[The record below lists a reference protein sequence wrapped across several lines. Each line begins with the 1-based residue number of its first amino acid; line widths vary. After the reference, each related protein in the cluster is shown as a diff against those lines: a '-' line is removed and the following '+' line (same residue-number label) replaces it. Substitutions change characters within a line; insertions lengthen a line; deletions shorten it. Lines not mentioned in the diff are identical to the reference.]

1 MQEGKKGG
9 FPLLSKPALW
19 QARPML
25 TYVSLNTHM
34 HLTHMHHTHDTL
46 RKEEIRKRKEKG
58 GIGDTSRCHL
68 HPGYTAS
75 PEVGSDN
82 WCAGHTSR
90 KLHFTGLQ
98 DKDSLQGGQPLAK

>member
-9 FPLLSKPALW
+9 FPLLSKPASW
-19 QARPML
+19 QASPHAHIR
-25 TYVSLNTHM
+25 M
-34 HLTHMHHTHDTL
+34 HHTHMHHTHDTL